1 MVELLQNIVS
11 IQAPFNMIVLVCLI
25 CSVAGVISSLFKQVR
40 KYTCHRQ
47 ELDFKQELVER
58 GLSVDE
64 IERILAAKSVSEKQS
79 ADS

>member
-1 MVELLQNIVS
+1 MSELLQKLVS

-25 CSVAGVISSLFKQVR
+25 FSVAGVISSLFKQVR

-47 ELDFKQELVER
+47 ELDFKRDLVER

-64 IERILAAKSVSEKQS
+64 IERVLAAKSVSEKQS